1 MRRRRVLF
9 IKLSQFK
16 LFARKVLIAL
26 VFVSALAFMMLS
38 KADTVILN
46 KTTGLV
52 SATLSP
58 FIQVLQFPGK
68 IVYKG
73 YEKVRDITTVYSQN
87 EKLKEENLNLLVL
100 KNQISVLKSENKLLG
115 NMLNYTSLPEVSFI
129 TAKVV
134 AEEGDGF
141 SHSMIVYTGKENT
154 VEEQQVVLGYESVV
168 GRVEQVQGKY
178 AKIILITDINSK
190 IPVIA
195 ERSRERAIL
204 SGDNTLKPKL
214 LYTKL
219 NADIQKGDRIVTS
232 GVAGAFPVGLPV
244 GIVSDITEDGIAVT
258 PIADIERLEFVKIV
272 NYDIYSN
279 VVNMLGNKGI

>member
-1 MRRRRVLF
+1 MRRRRILF

-178 AKIILITDINSK
+178 AQIILITDINSK

-244 GIVSDITEDGIAVT
+244 GIVSDITEDGIEVT

>member
-1 MRRRRVLF
+1 MRRRRILF

-100 KNQISVLKSENKLLG
+100 KNQVSVLKSENKLLG

-178 AKIILITDINSK
+178 AQIILITDINSK

-244 GIVSDITEDGIAVT
+244 GIVSDITEDGIEVT

>member
-1 MRRRRVLF
+1 MRRRRILF

-129 TAKVV
+129 TAQVV

-178 AKIILITDINSK
+178 AQIILITDINSK

-244 GIVSDITEDGIAVT
+244 GIVSDITEDGIEVT

>member
-9 IKLSQFK
+9 IKLSQLK

-26 VFVSALAFMMLS
+26 VFVSALAFIMLS

-178 AKIILITDINSK
+178 AQIILITDINSK